1 MSSMIISI
9 KGLVKHSINI
19 DPGAWLFDERI
30 IDLNTYFISDKE
42 EGYDP
47 VIEQM
52 GRVWDEQR
60 QVKPKI
66 QKNENEIKF
75 SKKDLTEKSLGISF
89 EPFLSNA
96 SPLPEATTV
105 RFIRNN
111 EEDFICSLAEAKKS
125 IIGFSHKGEALKES
139 GPIHFYYGDGSN
151 QNNPV
156 THIQSIII
164 S

>member
-1 MSSMIISI
+1 MIISI

-19 DPGAWLFDERI
+19 DPGAWLFDDRI
-30 IDLNTYFISDKE
+30 VDLNTYFLEEKE
-42 EGYDP
+42 VGYDP

-60 QVKPKI
+60 QVKAKI
-66 QKNENEIKF
+66 QKNDNEIKM

-96 SPLPEATTV
+96 SPLPQAKTV

-111 EEDFICSLAEAKKS
+111 KEDFVCTLTEANNS
-125 IIGFSHKGEALKES
+125 IIGFSDKGQALNEN
-139 GPIHFYYGDGSN
+139 GPIHFYFGDGSN

-156 THIQSIII
+156 THIQSIIVG
-164 S
+164 